1 MGLRVE
7 VGLPKSLEEKLKEF
21 LILNGYHKDNYSSVI
36 ASLIRSYVKNRI
48 DRGDIGFKG
57 WPQETHITLTLDSLD
72 MHFWGCFLSLC
83 GWSISLANDRVV
95 TLIDKLVKGEI
106 MLEQEKENRE
116 TSPW

>member
-21 LILNGYHKDNYSSVI
+21 LILNGYNQDNQSSVI

-48 DRGDIGFKG
+48 NRDEIGFKG
-57 WPQETHITLTLDSLD
+57 WPQETYITLTLDSLD

-83 GWSISLANDRVV
+83 GWSMSLANDRVV
-95 TLIDKLVKGEI
+95 TLIDKLVKGEVK
-106 MLEQEKENRE
+106 LEPEKE
-116 TSPW
+116 THL